1 MTQNFEPKLIDLQRT
16 LSRSKCPQALLRTFV
31 PILERMLGITGVN
44 RIYAGVHA
52 QLDDAENDE
61 AFFMKTL
68 RVMGVHFEVDNAD
81 FERIPKVGSLIVI
94 ANHPFGGVDGV
105 VLGALLKGLRRDA
118 KLMGNYLLA
127 EMEGIRGSIIRVD
140 PFGGESSARAN
151 LSGMRDAI
159 RLLREGGCLG
169 AFPSGEVSSLH
180 LKERAVVDPPWTGHI
195 VNLAQKTGSRI
206 LPIYFEGCNSR
217 FFQLAG
223 LLHPRMRTA
232 LLGREFSRMCGREI
246 RLKVGEIIEPQHLE
260 TFENKDAATEYLRL
274 KTYSLKDHKKKRNRV
289 LLRLPFRSALAT
301 QTIQPLAPGQSAN
314 RLAREI
320 EALPSVQR
328 LVEHGDFE
336 VYYARAESI
345 PTVLK
350 EIGRLREETF
360 RAVQEGTGKPSDLD
374 DFDRYYL
381 HLFMW
386 NRAECEIVG
395 AYRIG
400 LADQIIKEHG
410 KPGLYTS
417 TLFRYRSKFLEK
429 LGPAI
434 ELGRSFICIKY
445 QKKHASLALI
455 WRGIGEYVAR
465 HPQYRTLFGPVS
477 ITDAYSNISKDL
489 MVHFFR
495 EHNFDG
501 EMSRYVRPRKSPK
514 AFKMLKG
521 VSLKHI
527 GESIKSVDSVSAI
540 VSGFEEDQKGVPILL
555 RHYLKLNGVLLSF
568 NVDPAFSDVIDGLI
582 LVDLCKTEPKVLQ
595 RYLGKEG
602 YADFADYHAQK
613 TKVDEPELC
622 QTVSTDANC

>member
-1 MTQNFEPKLIDLQRT
+1 M
-16 LSRSKCPQALLRTFV
+16 
-31 PILERMLGITGVN
+31 LERMLGISGVN
-44 RIYAGVHA
+44 RIYADVHA
-52 QLDDAENDE
+52 QLDDTENDG

-68 RVMGVHFEVDNAD
+68 RAMGVHFEVDNAD
-81 FERIPKVGSLIVI
+81 FERIPKEGSLIVI

-105 VLGALLKGLRRDA
+105 VLGALLQGLRRDA

-140 PFGGESSARAN
+140 PFGGEASARAN

-159 RLLREGGCLG
+159 RLLKGGGCLG
-169 AFPSGEVSSLH
+169 AFPAGEVSSLR
-180 LKERAVVDPPWTGHI
+180 LKSRAVVDSPWTSHI
-195 VNLAQKTGSRI
+195 VNLAQKTGARI
-206 LPIYFEGCNSR
+206 LPLYFEGCNSH

-223 LLHPRMRTA
+223 LMHPRMRTA
-232 LLGREFSRMCGREI
+232 LLGREFANARGREI
-246 RLKVGEIIEPQHLE
+246 RLKIGEIIEPKHLE
-260 TFENKDAATEYLRL
+260 TFENKEAATEYLRL
-274 KTYSLKDHKKKRNRV
+274 RTYALKDHKKKPSRV
-289 LLRLPFRSALAT
+289 RLRLPFRSASSA
-301 QTIQPLAPGQSAN
+301 QTIQPLAPAQPAH
-314 RLAREI
+314 RLEKEI

-336 VYYARAESI
+336 VYYASADKI
-345 PTVLK
+345 PSVLK

-360 RAVQEGTGKPSDLD
+360 RAVQEGTGQATDLD
-374 DFDRYYL
+374 DFDSYYL

-386 NRAECEIVG
+386 NRAAREIVG

-400 LADQIIKEHG
+400 LVDQIVKEHG
-410 KPGLYTS
+410 KQGLYTS
-417 TLFRYRSKFLEK
+417 TLFRYRTKFLEK
-429 LGPAI
+429 MGPAL

-477 ITDAYSNISKDL
+477 ITDAYNNISKDL

-495 EHNFDG
+495 EHNFDD
-501 EMSRYVRPRKSPK
+501 EMSRYVRPRKAPK
-514 AFKMLKG
+514 SFNMLKG
-521 VSLKHI
+521 ISLKYI

-540 VSGFEEDQKGVPILL
+540 ISGFEDDHKGVPVIL

-582 LVDLCKTEPKVLQ
+582 LVDLCKSDPKLLQ
-595 RYLGKEG
+595 RYFGKEG
-602 YADFADYHAQK
+602 YADFADYHAQEIK
-613 TKVDEPELC
+613 TEEPELR
-622 QTVSTDANC
+622 V

>member
-1 MTQNFEPKLIDLQRT
+1 MTQYIEPKLIDLQRT
-16 LSRSKCPQALLRTFV
+16 LEGSKCPQALLKACAPT
-31 PILERMLGITGVN
+31 LEHMLGINGVN
-44 RIYAGVHA
+44 RIYADVHA
-52 QLDDAENDE
+52 QLDDTENDE

-68 RVMGVHFEVDNAD
+68 RVMGVHFEVDNVD
-81 FERIPKVGSLIVI
+81 FERIPKEGSLIVI

-140 PFGGESSARAN
+140 PFGGEASARAN
-151 LSGMRDAI
+151 LRGMRDAI
-159 RLLREGGCLG
+159 RLLKGGGCLG
-169 AFPSGEVSSLH
+169 AFPAGEVSSLR
-180 LKERAVVDPPWTGHI
+180 LKNRAVVDPPWTGHI
-195 VNLAQKTGSRI
+195 VNLAQKTGARI

-223 LLHPRMRTA
+223 LVHRRMRTA
-232 LLGREFSRMCGREI
+232 LLGREFSNARGREI
-246 RLKVGEIIEPQHLE
+246 RLKVGEIIEPKHLE
-260 TFENKDAATEYLRL
+260 TFENKEAATEYLRL
-274 KTYSLKDHKKKRNRV
+274 KTYALRGLQQKPSRLR
-289 LLRLPFRSALAT
+289 LRLPFRSASAA
-301 QTIQPLAPGQSAN
+301 QTIQPLAPAQSVH
-314 RLAREI
+314 RLEQEI
-320 EALPSVQR
+320 EALPAVQR

-336 VYYARAESI
+336 VYYASAEKI

-350 EIGRLREETF
+350 ELGRLREETF
-360 RAVQEGTGKPSDLD
+360 RAVQEGTGQASDLD

-386 NRAECEIVG
+386 NRAESEIVG

-400 LADQIIKEHG
+400 LADQIVKEHG
-410 KPGLYTS
+410 KQGLYTS

-477 ITDAYSNISKDL
+477 ITDAYNNISKDL

-495 EHNFDG
+495 EHNFDD
-501 EMSRYVRPRKSPK
+501 EMSRYVRPRKPPK
-514 AFKMLKG
+514 AFNLLKG
-521 VSLKHI
+521 ISLKYI

-540 VSGFEEDQKGVPILL
+540 ISGFEDDHKGVPILL

-582 LVDLCKTEPKVLQ
+582 LVDLCKTDPKVLQ

-602 YADFADYHAQK
+602 YADFADYHAQE
-613 TKVDEPELC
+613 TKEEEPA
-622 QTVSTDANC
+622 QRV